1 MDIDATPTWMYLA
14 HFQKSMIEFSSKK
27 SYQLLSAD
35 NFLKNTS
42 SQIFGCVLLNILN
55 HPVNSHEV
63 AIPVSFL
70 PKVILTK
77 LFIFDIITSLFYGK
91 TFKYHKGS
99 YFYSVS
105 MGREAMPQK
114 SMEKNNEDH
123 NFLTKYSK
131 FNKRQVT
138 PILKTL

>member
-1 MDIDATPTWMYLA
+1 MYLA